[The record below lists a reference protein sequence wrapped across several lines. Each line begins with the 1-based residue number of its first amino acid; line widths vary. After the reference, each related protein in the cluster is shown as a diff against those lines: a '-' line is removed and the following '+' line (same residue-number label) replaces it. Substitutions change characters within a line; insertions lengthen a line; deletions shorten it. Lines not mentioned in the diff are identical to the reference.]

1 MAVAQSGE
9 PAGIRGGPF
18 ALAEICPG
26 LAAVP
31 WGRMA
36 PRVILFREQMSQRD
50 ASCTKGRVLS
60 PKYRFQFS
68 CFGRFDRRAFHG
80 QRLPRVLRT
89 TARVFQD
96 GPEQLTHWNT
106 MTGTPSD
113 RPRISKLAA
122 ALVQDLMAA
131 EAGAQIWYGSTDQGL
146 RRELR
151 ELAWEI
157 YQGGQVLLVQKR
169 NAKNGFDYVMIRTAK
184 PFGEPLLPVAAEGH
198 RA

>member
-1 MAVAQSGE
+1 
-9 PAGIRGGPF
+9 
-18 ALAEICPG
+18 
-26 LAAVP
+26 
-31 WGRMA
+31 
-36 PRVILFREQMSQRD
+36 
-50 ASCTKGRVLS
+50 
-60 PKYRFQFS
+60 
-68 CFGRFDRRAFHG
+68 
-80 QRLPRVLRT
+80 
-89 TARVFQD
+89 
-96 GPEQLTHWNT
+96 

-184 PFGEPLLPVAAEGH
+184 PFGETLLPIAAAPERGAV
-198 RA
+198 RQT